1 MSTSRVQFIISLI
14 FLLGYMLLIGVIL
27 IVEVSDTVNMV
38 KGQNTMMGEVKI
50 LLGVLTGA
58 VGQILNFWFN
68 KDNMVPVAEAPRVVE
83 PPRIAK

>member
-27 IVEVSDTVNMV
+27 IVEVSDSMNMV

-68 KDNMVPVAEAPRVVE
+68 KDNMVPVADTPKAIQE
-83 PPRIAK
+83 

>member
-27 IVEVSDTVNMV
+27 IVEVSDTLNMV

-68 KDNMVPVAEAPRVVE
+68 KDNMIPVAETPRPIE
-83 PPRIAK
+83 

>member
-27 IVEVSDTVNMV
+27 IVEVSDTMNMV

-68 KDNMVPVAEAPRVVE
+68 KDNMVPVGET
-83 PPRIAK
+83 PPRLTE

>member
-27 IVEVSDTVNMV
+27 IVEVSDTINML
-38 KGQNTMMGEVKI
+38 KGENTMMGEVKI

-68 KDNMVPVAEAPRVVE
+68 KDNMHPIEPAPNAIQE
-83 PPRIAK
+83 